1 MNRIIL
7 KYLITLSIV
16 FGSTPFEY
24 TMSFA
29 SGYDN
34 NVMRFSDQDFS
45 DAVRNPNILGGATTF
60 DSYIFK
66 YGLKGEKSV
75 LKVKK
80 KEVVLK
86 GNIFFSDYRNNK
98 EKKYWSG
105 GGDFIFKWGGYKNIK
120 YQIRHLNSFYL
131 RHYINRDVSND
142 LYDPCYFTDRNQNI
156 SISQRYL
163 KNSWSILTIGYLQ
176 RYYDRPFTEFDLDI
190 IFARAKHNYKL
201 RNIGTFGI
209 QYEYGKAKS
218 SSGELPLK
226 PSSFDRS
233 YMTSEVY
240 LPLIIKKKIPMI
252 DELGFSYRNENRQYD
267 AEDFND
273 PLHSGRS
280 HKDFKY
286 DFWIKKYLS
295 DELKLNFK
303 FRYRKRDT
311 FSSYKWV
318 SDLKSFNQIQTWITV
333 EWKID
338 YDNY

>member
-1 MNRIIL
+1 MNKFFLKLLIL
-7 KYLITLSIV
+7 STV

-24 TMSFA
+24 TLSFT

-34 NVMRFSDQDFS
+34 NVLRFSDRDFS
-45 DAVRNPNILGGATTF
+45 DAVLSPEILGGTTTF
-60 DSYIFK
+60 DSYVFK
-66 YGLKGEKSV
+66 YGLKGQKS
-75 LKVKK
+75 LYKVKK
-80 KEVVLK
+80 NEVILR
-86 GNIFFSDYRNNK
+86 GNFTFSDYRNNK
-98 EKKYWSG
+98 EKKYWSS
-105 GGDFIFKWGGYKNIK
+105 GGDLIYKWGGYKNIK

-142 LYDPCYFTDRNQNI
+142 LYSPCFFNDRNQNI

-163 KNSWSILTIGYLQ
+163 KNSWSILTLGYIQ
-176 RYYDRPFTEFDLDI
+176 RYYDKPFTEFDLDI
-190 IFARAKHNYKL
+190 IFIRVKHNYKL
-201 RNIGTFGI
+201 KNIGIFGI
-209 QYEYGKAKS
+209 QYEYGNAKS
-218 SSGELPLK
+218 TSGEFPLK

-233 YMTSEVY
+233 YKSTEMY
-240 LPLIIKKKIPMI
+240 LPLIIKKKINTI
-252 DELGFSYRNENRQYD
+252 DEFGFSYRNENRLYD

-280 HKDFKY
+280 HRDYKY
-286 DFWIKKYLS
+286 DLWIKKDIS
-295 DELKLNFK
+295 DGLKLNFK

-318 SDLKSFNQIQTWITV
+318 SDLKSFNQIQTWITI

>member
-120 YQIRHLNSFYL
+120 Y
-131 RHYINRDVSND
+131 
-142 LYDPCYFTDRNQNI
+142 
-156 SISQRYL
+156 
-163 KNSWSILTIGYLQ
+163 
-176 RYYDRPFTEFDLDI
+176 
-190 IFARAKHNYKL
+190 
-201 RNIGTFGI
+201 
-209 QYEYGKAKS
+209 
-218 SSGELPLK
+218 
-226 PSSFDRS
+226 
-233 YMTSEVY
+233 
-240 LPLIIKKKIPMI
+240 
-252 DELGFSYRNENRQYD
+252 
-267 AEDFND
+267 
-273 PLHSGRS
+273 
-280 HKDFKY
+280 
-286 DFWIKKYLS
+286 
-295 DELKLNFK
+295 
-303 FRYRKRDT
+303 
-311 FSSYKWV
+311 
-318 SDLKSFNQIQTWITV
+318 
-333 EWKID
+333 
-338 YDNY
+338 